1 MAKAITINRPE
12 GLADFGYSE
21 QAACIG
27 SALTQ
32 HEYAKAYRQNLRA
45 MLDRL
50 ETPISE
56 TEEAIDRAQD
66 VAELLT
72 DLCRIGAG
80 ESGQ

>member
-12 GLADFGYSE
+12 GLADFGYSA

-50 ETPISE
+50 ETPTSDTDFGKE
-56 TEEAIDRAQD
+56 FEKRTQRRARSSN
-66 VAELLT
+66 AKPKGK
-72 DLCRIGAG
+72 R
-80 ESGQ
+80 